1 MGAVVVVVVAAAAAE
16 AVARTDYAVA
26 VVLAASDIAVP
37 YHYYLNFHYIPLK
50 GLFFLF

>member
-1 MGAVVVVVVAAAAAE
+1 MGAVGVVVVVAADE